1 MFRQKLRIMTNLKI
15 AALLLILALA
25 SWRPLK
31 EQRAN
36 IVRAVAAAAMN
47 SVVKAQAADAMNQ
60 NDLDA
65 SAASTDAPA
74 DSKVTRH
81 QHDCSCRHPLV
92 GS

>member
-1 MFRQKLRIMTNLKI
+1 MFRQKQRNMTNLKI
-15 AALLLILALA
+15 AAVVLVLALA

-47 SVVKAQAADAMNQ
+47 SVVRAQSADALQ
-60 NDLDA
+60 NDLDE
-65 SAASTDAPA
+65 SAAPERAEA
-74 DSKVTRH
+74 RGKVTPH

>member
-1 MFRQKLRIMTNLKI
+1 MFRQKQRNMTNLKI
-15 AALLLILALA
+15 AALLVVLALA

-47 SVVKAQAADAMNQ
+47 SVVKAQTADSMQQNDFHEAGASKEAAADG
-60 NDLDA
+60 
-65 SAASTDAPA
+65 
-74 DSKVTRH
+74 KVTQHR
-81 QHDCSCRHPLV
+81 HDCTCRHPLL